1 MGDGPL
7 PDDRPSAGRLAES
20 GLPLE
25 DPSRLRFLCLVLLFE
40 DEDDDDD
47 DDDEDE
53 DEDEDEEDDDDA
65 AAVRNN
71 SANLRFLV
79 FTKSS
84 GSAPLRALAC
94 VLAAVRERTRIRE
107 ISRVARYASFHRA
120 LRHIQYLRSALQISS
135 FSRWHAQCSA
145 VQPSLR
151 SASSRFAC
159 RR

>member
-47 DDDEDE
+47 DEDD
-53 DEDEDEEDDDDA
+53 DEDEEDDDDE

-94 VLAAVRERTRIRE
+94 VLAAIRERKRTRE
-107 ISRVARYASFHRA
+107 ISRVARCASFHCA

-151 SASSRFAC
+151 SASSRLAC

>member
-47 DDDEDE
+47 DEDD
-53 DEDEDEEDDDDA
+53 DEDEEDDDDE

-84 GSAPLRALAC
+84 GSAPLRALA
-94 VLAAVRERTRIRE
+94 
-107 ISRVARYASFHRA
+107 
-120 LRHIQYLRSALQISS
+120 
-135 FSRWHAQCSA
+135 
-145 VQPSLR
+145 
-151 SASSRFAC
+151 
-159 RR
+159 